1 MNYKEGFQLRWFK
14 IKGIVVALL
23 ILIFFFSPSTKMK
36 PPKDNQKKGRIVR
49 PTAKEMAIEMF
60 DKRWPRINGITKT
73 ELVNLRYGNYYQQL
87 LPFFEVFGRERFIF
101 LDGTNMGMIFHLGS
115 RLGC

>member
-1 MNYKEGFQLRWFK
+1 MGHNLCHISQIEQVKNTKKHIKSLMVYKNNT
-14 IKGIVVALL
+14 IKG
-23 ILIFFFSPSTKMK
+23 
-36 PPKDNQKKGRIVR
+36 GIVR

-60 DKRWPRINGITKT
+60 DKKWPRVRGIGET

-101 LDGTNMGMIFHLGS
+101 LDGTNMGMILYLNHMHKG
-115 RLGC
+115 

>member
-1 MNYKEGFQLRWFK
+1 MSQIEQVKNTKKHIKSLMVYKNNR
-14 IKGIVVALL
+14 IKG
-23 ILIFFFSPSTKMK
+23 
-36 PPKDNQKKGRIVR
+36 GIVR

-60 DKRWPRINGITKT
+60 DKKWPRVKGIGRK

-101 LDGTNMGMIFHLGS
+101 LDGTNMGMILYLNQMHKS
-115 RLGC
+115 

>member
-1 MNYKEGFQLRWFK
+1 MTHESGDISQIDQVKNTKNHIKSLMVYKNNR
-14 IKGIVVALL
+14 I
-23 ILIFFFSPSTKMK
+23 
-36 PPKDNQKKGRIVR
+36 KGRIVR

-60 DKRWPRINGITKT
+60 DKKWPRVRGIGKT

-101 LDGTNMGMIFHLGS
+101 LDGTNMGMILYLNQMHKS
-115 RLGC
+115 